1 MLFHHIFFHKFALAQ
16 IWYYFDTCIDSW
28 LMQTCLDE
36 ILSKVC
42 LSWPDNEQSSA
53 ALHSKLSPLSWLIT
67 LQTFSVYQ
75 TCIPWLMT
83 WRHKHFTGL
92 NTHQKFYPSLCHH
105 WKCFL
110 CWWNNFL
117 IIFPWE
123 QSCCKMQVF
132 SITKERTLL
141 IRTICFVG
149 GPLDQVVKVLLVV
162 LSFCDGQAAPA
173 SARLETDWNKNTTIL
188 NTSGHWIAFV
198 LRKALVSWEQL
209 KFQFIKVNVLQVKS
223 NRRWY

>member
-110 CWWNNFL
+110 CWCDCTAERSTWMAMQIHQGFAREVFRFTYFMTAPMACHNIGTRIPFL
-117 IIFPWE
+117 
-123 QSCCKMQVF
+123 
-132 SITKERTLL
+132 L
-141 IRTICFVG
+141 
-149 GPLDQVVKVLLVV
+149 
-162 LSFCDGQAAPA
+162 
-173 SARLETDWNKNTTIL
+173 
-188 NTSGHWIAFV
+188 
-198 LRKALVSWEQL
+198 
-209 KFQFIKVNVLQVKS
+209 
-223 NRRWY
+223 